1 MYKIYRI
8 VDNVSGNVYIGR
20 TKKKT
25 LSQRMKQH
33 RYNYRNN
40 LQCSS
45 KLVLKNND
53 WYFELIEETDDTS
66 REKYWITNTPNCINK
81 YKHNFSITDWNKS
94 AYENNKEKYA
104 QLYQYKKTWGGD
116 PQWSNN
122 LLRINVEAI
131 FN

>member
-25 LSQRMKQH
+25 LGQRMKQH
-33 RYNYRNN
+33 RYNYKNN
-40 LQCSS
+40 LGCSS
-45 KLVLKNND
+45 KLVLKNNN
-53 WYFELIEETDDTS
+53 WYYELIEETDDTS
-66 REKYWITNTPNCINK
+66 REKYWITNTPKCINK
-81 YKHNFSITDWNKS
+81 YKHNFSRTDWSKS
-94 AYENNKEKYA
+94 AYQNNKEHYA
-104 QLYQYKKTWGGD
+104 KMYQYKKSWGGD